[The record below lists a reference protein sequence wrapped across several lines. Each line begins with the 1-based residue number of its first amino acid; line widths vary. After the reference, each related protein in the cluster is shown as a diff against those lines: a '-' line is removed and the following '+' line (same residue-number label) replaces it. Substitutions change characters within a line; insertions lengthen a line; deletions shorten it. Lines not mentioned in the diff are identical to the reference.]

1 MFVTAQ
7 GSPFTRLCCALAG
20 GDLLAARTA
29 AGDLPHVDLE
39 EAAVLLVLIA
49 REDPGQAR
57 ACRAAVTGI
66 ARAQGMDRANSL
78 EFAGGRSGVAL
89 AFGARTGDAPRS
101 TLLPLEEEP

>member
-1 MFVTAQ
+1 VVGTGCSDGSAASGLRTVDVTTGDICYEHVFVTAQ
-7 GSPFTRLCCALAG
+7 GSPLTRLRRALAG

-57 ACRAAVTGI
+57 ACR
-66 ARAQGMDRANSL
+66 RR
-78 EFAGGRSGVAL
+78 
-89 AFGARTGDAPRS
+89 
-101 TLLPLEEEP
+101 